1 MIGPLF
7 AILFAV
13 LLVAIVRFGE
23 RKQGVEI
30 LQIVLGGYLLRLLLQ
45 LFIRDVKFFSH
56 EAGGDCE
63 GYEIFAMEIARYW
76 HLHGLSFM
84 TQDDL
89 PVIGPTALPPNLF
102 AGIIYLNGGE
112 ATRLGCTAL
121 IALAAGLTCYNLY
134 HLAVELGA
142 DPRIA
147 RWTMALFYLS
157 PTYLH
162 YTGDMFKDGLVV
174 FFVVSALA
182 SSVRLMRR
190 FSALHLVIGA
200 MSLWALWYVRYYLI
214 YVTVAPLLVGL
225 LGVRS
230 KSVIR
235 PLIGALLLVAAGLAI
250 LGLMKAGQEVSQTAV
265 ATFARG
271 TDVSNRDAN
280 AGGGSGVTFDDG
292 GSPYGQL
299 WLKLLYTLLAPFPW
313 SSGSIAFQVGKI
325 DVLIIAF
332 FLYRA
337 WKVVRTQELRLVGL
351 MIATFAVPCT
361 VMYAT
366 SVANVGLIARQR
378 LVIVV
383 AVAFLASLY
392 RPAFEKQVAT
402 GDVPSP
408 PDLPPDLETLPAG
421 AAGWRSAAD

>member
-1 MIGPLF
+1 MVGPLF
-7 AILFAV
+7 ALMFAV
-13 LLVAIVRFGE
+13 LLVAIVRAGE
-23 RKQGVEI
+23 RGKPGPEI
-30 LQIVLGGYLLRLLLQ
+30 LPLILGGYVLRLVLQ

-89 PVIGPTALPPNLF
+89 PIIGPAALPPNLF

-121 IALAAGLTCYNLY
+121 IALAAALTCYNLY
-134 HLAVELGA
+134 NLAVELGG

-147 RWTMALFYLS
+147 RWTMTLFYLG

-174 FFVVSALA
+174 FFVVTALA

-190 FSALHLVIGA
+190 FSVLHLLIGA
-200 MSLWALWYVRYYLI
+200 ASLWALCYVRYYLI
-214 YVTVAPLLVGL
+214 FVTTAPLLVGL

-230 KSVIR
+230 KSVVR
-235 PLIGALLLVAAGLAI
+235 PLIASLLLVAGG
-250 LGLMKAGQEVSQTAV
+250 LGLLVVMHVGHEVTEVAV
-265 ATFARG
+265 ATFSRG
-271 TDVSNRDAN
+271 TDVTNRDAN

-299 WLKLLYTLLAPFPW
+299 WLKLFYTLLAPFPW
-313 SSGSIAFQVGKI
+313 SSGSIAFHVGKI

-337 WKVVRTQELRLVGL
+337 WKVARTQEQRLVGL
-351 MIATFAVPCT
+351 MIATFVVPCT

-392 RPAFEKQVAT
+392 RPPLEAAENEPASEPVRA
-402 GDVPSP
+402 P
-408 PDLPPDLETLPAG
+408 PGGRVRGLPAT
-421 AAGWRSAAD
+421 